1 MARIEP
7 IQQQSF
13 SPSIRV
19 AFERH
24 ILRFQGYITN
34 TQSVLCH
41 SLPAF
46 EAYMQWYPLYE
57 ELEKLLGD
65 RMARLYAY
73 SISCASDCTLCSI
86 FFRKLIIQSG
96 ENPESLQLSSDE
108 RKIVDFGSSVAKCKG
123 NITDH
128 VYNSLSYHYSK
139 NDMVLLVAFAGQM
152 IATSV
157 FNNVVEIDLDPELES
172 YQPPIISIWRN
183 KA

>member
-7 IQQQSF
+7 IHQQSL
-13 SPSIRV
+13 SPSIKV

-24 ILRFQGYITN
+24 LLRFQGCITN
-34 TQSVLCH
+34 MQSVLCY

-57 ELEKLLGD
+57 ELEKLLGE

-73 SISCASDCTLCSI
+73 SISGASDCTVCST

-96 ENPESLQLSSDE
+96 ENPDSLQLSLDE
-108 RKIVDFGSSVAKCKG
+108 RKVVDFGSSIAKCKG
-123 NITDH
+123 NIADH
-128 VYNSLSYHYSK
+128 VYNSLSYQYSK
-139 NDMVLLVAFAGQM
+139 NEMVLLVAFAGQM

-157 FNNVVEIDLDPELES
+157 FNNVVEIDMDPELKS
-172 YQPPIISIWRN
+172 YQPAVISIWRN